1 MSDPRRLPDDRPP
14 NDSLGLI
21 EGIQAL
27 QGEELPA
34 DQDAVLD
41 PDEIEARRVPTLTE
55 LDQGDP
61 ITEAVADP
69 DTITSLDGL
78 ALEDLREDET
88 DDWGVASQE
97 GIPWVPPTDPP
108 IVPDREAPDGVV
120 VAAGV
125 GSTAEADPYD
135 RDHRESEDTDGL
147 DLTERIRAA
156 IRADAA
162 TSDLVDQVIIG
173 TIGSRAVVR
182 GTVTTID
189 DGDALVE
196 VIGRVAG
203 IDEVVDETELAE

>member
-1 MSDPRRLPDDRPP
+1 MSDPRRRPDDRPP
-14 NDSLGLI
+14 NDALGLL

-41 PDEIEARRVPTLTE
+41 PDEIEGRRQPTRTE

-61 ITEAVADP
+61 IPAPDETLDPAD
-69 DTITSLDGL
+69 LAGL
-78 ALEDLREDET
+78 GATGLREDET
-88 DDWGVASQE
+88 DDPGVASQE
-97 GIPWVPPTDPP
+97 GIPWVPPMDPP
-108 IVPDREAPDGVV
+108 FVPDPDAPDGMA

-125 GSTAEADPYD
+125 GPSADAEPFDD
-135 RDHRESEDTDGL
+135 DHRETEDVEGL

-162 TSDLVDQVIIG
+162 TSDLVDDVVVA
-173 TIGSRAVVR
+173 TVASRAVVR
-182 GTVTTID
+182 GTVATID
-189 DGDALVE
+189 DGDSLVE

-203 IDEVVDETELAE
+203 IDEVVDETDLAE